1 MNELV
6 SVYMPTRN
14 RLKLLQRAITSVLGQ
29 SYPHFELVVVNDGS
43 TDATCIYLDQLQIAD
58 ARVKPIHNESSVGAP
73 RSRNMAIQTA
83 SGEFVT
89 GLDDDDYFHRDR
101 LQALIDHW
109 HALEQLQQ
117 HFSSIFTQDV
127 VIKGEKNTLS
137 AKPRSVNAD
146 DLFFHNAIGNQIFT
160 RRGHFI
166 DAGLFDEA
174 MPAWQDLDAFIRV
187 LRKFGPAKLLD
198 RGSSGWRPL
207 YAKEWAMSAE
217 MSAKRFRIAF
227 SFAGEKR
234 NFVAQVAAL
243 LARRFTEAGIL
254 YDKFH
259 EAEFARRNLGI
270 YLPDLYHDHAEL
282 VVVVVCLDY
291 DVKQWTGLEWVAIH
305 DLLIKAQG

>member
-29 SYPHFELVVVNDGS
+29 SYPRFELVVVNDGS

-58 ARVKPIHNESSVGAP
+58 ARVRAIHNESSVGAP

-101 LQALIDHW
+101 LQALIEHW

-117 HFSSIFTQDV
+117 HFSSVFTQDI
-127 VIKGEKNTLS
+127 VIKGEKHTLS

-146 DLFFHNAIGNQIFT
+146 DLFFYNAIGNQIFT
-160 RRGHFI
+160 RRRHFI

-198 RGSSGWRPL
+198 RGLYFLNIDPRPDRISVGSKQKL
-207 YAKEWAMSAE
+207 LAAYRRLAEKNQGLSAMT
-217 MSAKRFRIAF
+217 R
-227 SFAGEKR
+227 
-234 NFVAQVAAL
+234 QAL
-243 LARRFTEAGIL
+243 LLQAFGGLYGSAPAVSDLVEFFRYGIHSRTMKRLAGVYVRRVTGI
-254 YDKFH
+254 
-259 EAEFARRNLGI
+259 
-270 YLPDLYHDHAEL
+270 
-282 VVVVVCLDY
+282 
-291 DVKQWTGLEWVAIH
+291 W
-305 DLLIKAQG
+305 